1 MTIDKAKN
9 DFSRISAPNSAVD
22 SRSIIVPI
30 QAVRLSVRAWEI
42 KCRAHTSS
50 KMLLLFFSF
59 SYIQYIQSEKRRVT
73 SLRKTG
79 LCFEP
84 LPSRENRKNFG
95 VHFSSSLPLSLSKSI
110 SQTLFSL
117 SLSFFIFFFAL
128 DVKTFRIRPYF
139 FYLTIF
145 SSPLFRRVTRPP
157 LTIPLRIPCSQ

>member
-9 DFSRISAPNSAVD
+9 NFSRISAPNSAVD

-59 SYIQYIQSEKRRVT
+59 SYIQSEKRRVT

-157 LTIPLRIPCSQ
+157 LTRIPCSQ